1 MKKINLDLYS
11 TFIFDCD
18 GVLLNSNKIKSNAF
32 YLSTLKYGLEIA
44 NEFMDYHKMN
54 GGISRYEKYNYLT
67 NHLMPKYNLSI
78 NKDEKK
84 YLIDLYSEIVL
95 NQLYKCQIVSGLDTL
110 RKQNPNSNWLV
121 VSGGDQIELRKVF
134 KYLKIANFFNGGI
147 FGSPSTKTE
156 ILEKLKK
163 ESKIKKPA
171 VFFGDSKLDHLT
183 AKLFDIKFIFL
194 SNWTEFKN
202 WRNYVKENELET
214 HNSLT
219 DLVK

>member
-1 MKKINLDLYS
+1 MKKINLNLYK

-44 NEFMDYHKMN
+44 NEFMDYHKKN
-54 GGISRYEKYNYLT
+54 GGVSRYEKYNYLT

-78 NKDEKK
+78 NKEEKK
-84 YLIDLYSEIVL
+84 NLINLYSQTVL
-95 NQLYKCQIVSGLDTL
+95 KQLLECQIVPGLDTL

-121 VSGGDQIELRKVF
+121 VSGGDQKELRKVF
-134 KYLKIANFFNGGI
+134 KYLKIVDFFNYGI

-156 ILEKLKK
+156 IIEKLKR
-163 ESKIKKPA
+163 ENKIKKPA
-171 VFFGDSKLDHLT
+171 LFFGDSKLDHLT
-183 AKLFDIKFIFL
+183 AELFDIKFIFL

-202 WRNYVKENELET
+202 WANYVKENDLET
-214 HNSLT
+214 YNSLT